1 MEQHN
6 QLFDRLIPHLILNY
20 HFAPNAGLLNGKM
33 GGVVFFGQ
41 YAQYTGKNYF
51 REYAEELLDEVFDMV
66 HENVP
71 IDFVN
76 GLCGIGWGVE
86 YLLRHSLME
95 GDADEVLE
103 DIDKKIIERDPLYV
117 EDLSLY
123 TGLWGIMMY
132 ITARLAHIRTN
143 NYQPF
148 PFEYLKRLQKRL
160 ANISSTDP
168 RCSVEFKR
176 IISKFNA
183 GISGRTDVNTAPL
196 IISDEF
202 YGTLP
207 NDFKSL
213 SASPI
218 GVYQGLTGIAF
229 KLILL

>member
-6 QLFDRLIPHLILNY
+6 QLLDRLIPHLILNY

-103 DIDKKIIERDPLYV
+103 DIDKKIVERDPLYV

-123 TGLWGIMMY
+123 TGLWGILMY
-132 ITARLAHIRTN
+132 VTARLAQIRTN
-143 NYQPF
+143 NYRPF

-160 ANISSTDP
+160 ANISSSDP
-168 RCSVEFKR
+168 KCPVELKK

-183 GISGRTDVNTAPL
+183 GVSGRTDVSTVPL
-196 IISDEF
+196 IISNEF

-207 NDFKSL
+207 SDVKSFNV
-213 SASPI
+213 SPI
-218 GVYQGLTGIAF
+218 GIYQGLTGIAF